1 VINKDVPA
9 YALMVGVPA
18 RQIGWMSEFGEQ
30 LRLPVKGDGEAVCCH
45 TGVRYVLRDG
55 RLSRGEAA

>member
-1 VINKDVPA
+1 MPA

-30 LRLPVKGDGEAVCCH
+30 LQLDEQGQAVCTH
-45 TGVRYVLRDG
+45 TGARYVLRENT
-55 RLSRGEAA
+55 LIKEAV